1 MSMPQPPHRCRRWIR
16 RDPNHTRRRLGV
28 AVAAALLG
36 PPLLP
41 ASVALAA
48 ADTEPPTTPG
58 TPTVAEIST
67 TDVTLVW
74 TAATDDVGVTGY
86 RNAGQCSGLQAGG
99 EGPRW
104 EGRQA
109 RAVP

>member
-1 MSMPQPPHRCRRWIR
+1 MTPYAYSAGKL
-16 RDPNHTRRRLGV
+16 TRLEG
-28 AVAAALLG
+28 G
-36 PPLLP
+36 G
-41 ASVALAA
+41 SVADI
-48 ADTEPPTTPG
+48 ADDGRIGG
-58 TPTVAEIST
+58 TS
-67 TDVTLVW
+67 
-74 TAATDDVGVTGY
+74 GY